1 MQWVTT
7 TQILDDLKFSDNSTV
22 WKTFTDHFYP
32 VIFAFAKSMGLSAA
46 DAEDVAQ
53 ETILQFLRLYRDN
66 RFQREKGHL
75 SHWIFGV
82 ARNVIRDFIKKK
94 PKEYRV
100 SDQGGRT
107 SFWDSIQDDK
117 ATLHTWTTQWQRIV
131 LSRCLMRVR
140 NEVDEKTYRAFE
152 MYAMAQQPVQ
162 QVCNQLDMTAN
173 AVYIAKNRVLTKI
186 REFKELY
193 DE

>member
-7 TQILDDLKFSDNSTV
+7 TQILDDLKFSDNSNA

-46 DAEDVAQ
+46 DAEDAAQ

-82 ARNVIRDFIKKK
+82 ARNVIRDFIKKR
-94 PKEYRV
+94 PKEYHI
-100 SDQGGRT
+100 SDNGSRT
-107 SFWDSIQDDK
+107 SYWDSIQDDK
-117 ATLHTWTTQWQRIV
+117 STLHTWTTEWQRIV
-131 LSRCLMRVR
+131 LSRCLIRVR
-140 NEVDEKTYRAFE
+140 SEVDKKTYRAFE
-152 MYAMAQQPVQ
+152 MYAIAQQPVQ
-162 QVCNQLDMTAN
+162 QVCGQLDMTAN

-186 REFKELY
+186 REFKEHY